1 MKITSRVAE
10 LTLCEILAVLGV
22 LLCVICCDTVHYNAL
37 FFVEMLFALVI
48 NALVFFMFIL
58 FLQNQNEFNQNNK
71 VLSHLI
77 LNQNTRVDSIDSA
90 VVNIS

>member
-1 MKITSRVAE
+1 
-10 LTLCEILAVLGV
+10 
-22 LLCVICCDTVHYNAL
+22 
-37 FFVEMLFALVI
+37 MLFALVI